1 MPFSFSTFIVISG
14 ALSNTSS
21 ILIIYTG
28 GTIGMKHDEDNNSLI
43 PIDLEALL
51 RQMPEISKLQTECKV
66 VTFSPPIDSAT
77 MTPDIWVKLAKIIEE
92 SYNLYDGFVVLH
104 GTDTMAYTASA
115 LSFMFENLQKP
126 IIFTGAQ
133 LPMGAVRTDGRENL
147 ITAIEIAAE
156 KKNNLAVVPEVCI
169 YFENKLFRGN
179 RATKY
184 SAEHFNAFRSVNY
197 PALAEIGIHIKY
209 NFPSINYP
217 TVERELKLSTKL
229 NGKIGL
235 LKLFPGIN
243 PSFVSSVLTSP
254 DLEAIVLET
263 FGSGNAPTDE
273 WFISLLKY
281 AISNGLI
288 VLNVSQCF
296 GGSVVMGMY
305 RTSLALKECG
315 VISGHDMTTEAAI
328 TKLMYLLGRYEKRE
342 DIVRG
347 LETSLRGE
355 ITL

>member
-1 MPFSFSTFIVISG
+1 M
-14 ALSNTSS
+14 SNTSS

-51 RQMPEISKLQTECKV
+51 RQMPEISKLQAECKV

-184 SAEHFNAFRSVNY
+184 SA
-197 PALAEIGIHIKY
+197 
-209 NFPSINYP
+209 
-217 TVERELKLSTKL
+217 
-229 NGKIGL
+229 
-235 LKLFPGIN
+235 
-243 PSFVSSVLTSP
+243 
-254 DLEAIVLET
+254 
-263 FGSGNAPTDE
+263 
-273 WFISLLKY
+273 
-281 AISNGLI
+281 
-288 VLNVSQCF
+288 
-296 GGSVVMGMY
+296 
-305 RTSLALKECG
+305 
-315 VISGHDMTTEAAI
+315 
-328 TKLMYLLGRYEKRE
+328 
-342 DIVRG
+342 
-347 LETSLRGE
+347 
-355 ITL
+355 

>member
-1 MPFSFSTFIVISG
+1 
-14 ALSNTSS
+14 
-21 ILIIYTG
+21 
-28 GTIGMKHDEDNNSLI
+28 
-43 PIDLEALL
+43 
-51 RQMPEISKLQTECKV
+51 
-66 VTFSPPIDSAT
+66 
-77 MTPDIWVKLAKIIEE
+77 
-92 SYNLYDGFVVLH
+92 
-104 GTDTMAYTASA
+104 
-115 LSFMFENLQKP
+115 
-126 IIFTGAQ
+126 
-133 LPMGAVRTDGRENL
+133 
-147 ITAIEIAAE
+147 
-156 KKNNLAVVPEVCI
+156 
-169 YFENKLFRGN
+169 
-179 RATKY
+179 